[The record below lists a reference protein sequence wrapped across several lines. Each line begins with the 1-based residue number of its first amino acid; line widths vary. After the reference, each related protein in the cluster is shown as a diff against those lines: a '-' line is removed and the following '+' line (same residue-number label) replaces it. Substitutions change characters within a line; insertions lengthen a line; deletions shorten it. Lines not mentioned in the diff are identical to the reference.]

1 MLIFN
6 PMTPIGA
13 MALHPLTL
21 VFRGRHRH
29 LEKAFSAQYFGNNLF
44 HLRLCHWLTIFFYSL
59 PGLLDASFF
68 PEMKVSLWTIRYL
81 VVCPVFLL
89 GFAFTYT
96 SAYRRWWQGISMGYI
111 LLTGGGFI
119 WMIAIA
125 TPPASYGYYVGIII
139 SLMFGYT
146 LIRERFIYASAAGM
160 ILLVA
165 YLVVSL
171 AATSIPANLLFHNG
185 LFTFVTNML
194 GMLIAYFLEFS
205 ARRDFFLGYM
215 LQREQ
220 EKVNELNVELEEKV
234 AQRTQALS
242 AANQA
247 LHREIHERET
257 IAAALREDRERLKVL
272 FDFAPDGYCMLSPAG
287 DIIEGNRSAETI
299 SGYTREE
306 LIGRNVLKL
315 GLIAPNSYFQAREA
329 RNTSRQGIPWG
340 PAEFTIICKD
350 GNTATAEVRSHP
362 VRFHQRDCILIMVR
376 DLTAQK
382 AQTRAREQL
391 EKQLAHAQKMEA
403 VGTLAGGIAHDFNNI
418 LSAIIGYTEL
428 SRLDAVPGSTLHANL
443 DQINKAGLRAKE
455 LVQQILTFSRQDD
468 IEVKPVKVRA
478 LIEESLNFLRASIS
492 KTIDIRA
499 NIASEAYALASP
511 TQVQQ
516 ILMNLC
522 TNAAHAM
529 GNHGGIIEVALTD
542 VVIDRTAFGQDI
554 NLPSGDYIRISVRDT
569 GCGMPPQVM
578 ERIFDPYFTTKSE
591 GEGSGLGMAVVH
603 GIVSRYGGTIKVCSE
618 ESRGTTVNVYLP
630 CQTDATPEKG
640 EASNATPH
648 GKEAILLVDDEPQLV
663 AIENSML
670 TRLGYRVTTSQ
681 DSIEA
686 LEIFRRQPTAFDVV
700 VTDMSMPKMNGLE
713 FSQAV
718 LAIRSDTPII
728 ICTGYSAGLTQE
740 KAHSVGVHGILMKP
754 ISMQTLAQS
763 IRQAIDGDHISSR

>member
-1 MLIFN
+1 MDAEEKQDPALTGQRGDCVEPTRRLEEETARRTRCEELLRYEEELNQTFTELYGVLLSTYSIRDISEAVSEVAKR
-6 PMTPIGA
+6 MTDSSRCFIGYIDPATGRMIAPLEPASGA
-13 MALHPLTL
+13 MGRRDDRDRLAFDKSRGICGWIFDTRETLPVDKPGILESSSQVREVVVSQLHVLDSSREFTDHDFALIKRLATFYAL
-21 VFRGRHRH
+21 AVQRAQTEEK
-29 LEKAFSAQYFGNNLF
+29 LERS
-44 HLRLCHWLTIFFYSL
+44 R
-59 PGLLDASFF
+59 ASFHNI
-68 PEMKVSLWTIRYL
+68 VDNS
-81 VVCPVFLL
+81 
-89 GFAFTYT
+89 
-96 SAYRRWWQGISMGYI
+96 SD
-111 LLTGGGFI
+111 
-119 WMIAIA
+119 
-125 TPPASYGYYVGIII
+125 GIIVVDKDGI
-139 SLMFGYT
+139 IRFLNAAAKRMLSGGAGPGEQFGMPIT
-146 LIRERFIYASAAGM
+146 VNEVSEIPMQFHDSQPGIGEMQAVETEWEGDF
-160 ILLVA
+160 A
-165 YLVVSL
+165 YLV
-171 AATSIPANLLFHNG
+171 T
-185 LFTFVTNML
+185 
-194 GMLIAYFLEFS
+194 
-205 ARRDFFLGYM
+205 
-215 LQREQ
+215 
-220 EKVNELNVELEEKV
+220 
-234 AQRTQALS
+234 
-242 AANQA
+242 
-247 LHREIHERET
+247 
-257 IAAALREDRERLKVL
+257 
-272 FDFAPDGYCMLSPAG
+272 
-287 DIIEGNRSAETI
+287 
-299 SGYTREE
+299 
-306 LIGRNVLKL
+306 
-315 GLIAPNSYFQAREA
+315 
-329 RNTSRQGIPWG
+329 
-340 PAEFTIICKD
+340 
-350 GNTATAEVRSHP
+350 
-362 VRFHQRDCILIMVR
+362 VR
-376 DLTAQK
+376 DITRRK
-382 AQTRAREQL
+382 QTEEQFY
-391 EKQLAHAQKMEA
+391 HAQKMEA

-529 GNHGGIIEVALTD
+529 GNHGGIIEVAFTD